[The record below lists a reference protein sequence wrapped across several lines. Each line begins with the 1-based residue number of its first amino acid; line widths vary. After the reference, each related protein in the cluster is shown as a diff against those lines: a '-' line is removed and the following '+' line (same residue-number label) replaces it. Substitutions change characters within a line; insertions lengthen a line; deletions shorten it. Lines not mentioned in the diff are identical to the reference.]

1 MHPNRR
7 SIAAYLG
14 ERLGAPV
21 ELVAISSLNEPDAAA
36 EPASGTAPPLKAYG
50 YGKPLLLRYR
60 VAGAERRAVLRTVAP
75 NAFGHER
82 RADRAADLLLA
93 YDSFNTLPSHVRA
106 CDIGVVAPD
115 GGLRSLPPGE
125 EFFLLTDYA
134 PGQLYAHDMRRL
146 VATGALTER
155 DRGRAHKLAC
165 YLAEIHAVKRDEPAL
180 YRRHLRDLFGSGEG
194 IVGLLDSYPADF
206 ALADGAWLESVE
218 RRCVEW
224 RWRLKAHPER
234 LAQIHGDFHPFNL
247 LFAEDDGLTLLDR
260 SRGPWGEPADDV
272 SCMAI
277 NYLFF
282 SLQRSGTLAPP
293 FSELW
298 DSFWGAYL
306 AHSGDEGVLH
316 VVQPFFAWRALVVA
330 SPVWY
335 NVADGVRQA
344 LFNFIENIL
353 REGAFDPWLA
363 TAYLKG

>member
-1 MHPNRR
+1 MHPNR
-7 SIAAYLG
+7 SAIAAYLA
-14 ERLGAPV
+14 ERHGTPV
-21 ELVAISSLNEPDAAA
+21 ELIAISSLGGTEAAT
-36 EPASGTAPPLKAYG
+36 ERPAGAAPPLKSYG

-60 VAGAERRAVLRTVAP
+60 VAGVEQRAVLRTVAP
-75 NAFGHER
+75 NGFGHER
-82 RADRAADLLLA
+82 RADRAAELLLA

-106 CDIGVVAPD
+106 QDIGVIAAD

-134 PGQLYAHDMRRL
+134 PGRLYADDLRRL

-155 DRGRAHKLAC
+155 DRRRAHQLAL
-165 YLAEIHAVKRDEPAL
+165 YLAEIHAVRRDEPML
-180 YRRHLRDLFGSGEG
+180 YQRHLRDLFGSGEG
-194 IVGLLDSYPADF
+194 IAGLLDSYPADF
-206 ALADGAWLESVE
+206 ALVSPAWLEEVE

-247 LFAEDDGLTLLDR
+247 LFDDEDGLTLLDR

-282 SLQRSGTLAPP
+282 SLQRAGTLAPP

-298 DSFWGAYL
+298 DSFWSTYL
-306 AHSGDEGVLH
+306 THSGDDGLLH
-316 VVQPFFAWRALVVA
+316 VVQPFFVWRALVVA

-335 NVADGVRQA
+335 NVADQVRQA
-344 LFNFIENIL
+344 LFSFISNVLQE
-353 REGAFDPWLA
+353 RRFDPWLA
-363 TAYLKG
+363 AAYLKG